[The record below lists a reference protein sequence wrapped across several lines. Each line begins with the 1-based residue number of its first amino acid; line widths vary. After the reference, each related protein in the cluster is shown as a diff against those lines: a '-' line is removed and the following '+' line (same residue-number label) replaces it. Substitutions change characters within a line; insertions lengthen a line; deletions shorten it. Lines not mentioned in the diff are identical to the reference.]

1 MDGHIL
7 LCPNPHRDLNL
18 ACSRNAR
25 DILLGEGCE
34 VKISPLLSEGLE
46 HTFPDDLTLCDM
58 EEGLEGAKLVVTFGG
73 DGTILQAAQ
82 ILNGREIPLLQTD
95 HTVTEL
101 SRAIGTKA
109 AVVTVNDEGFARKL
123 ITLYGEIAEKIS
135 ERVDGE

>member
-1 MDGHIL
+1 MDKF
-7 LCPNPHRDLNL
+7 LNL
-18 ACSRNAR
+18 CGMCRRAGR
-25 DILLGEGCE
+25 
-34 VKISPLLSEGLE
+34 LSAG
-46 HTFPDDLTLCDM
+46 HD
-58 EEGLEGAKLVVTFGG
+58 ASKASVR
-73 DGTILQAAQ
+73 DGTAAVCV
-82 ILNGREIPLLQTD
+82 LAKDASERLREEMSGLCRADGREIPLLQTD